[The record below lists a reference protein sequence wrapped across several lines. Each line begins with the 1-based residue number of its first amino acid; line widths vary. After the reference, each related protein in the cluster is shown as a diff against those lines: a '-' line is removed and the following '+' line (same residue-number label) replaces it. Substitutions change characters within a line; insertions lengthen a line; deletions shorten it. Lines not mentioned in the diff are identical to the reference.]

1 MLLLPLLNACLT
13 TCEPYEPSFLI
24 GKKKQDYVE
33 NIMRRVN
40 SVHAAQASSALS
52 QTQPLV
58 VEKLFLA
65 DASPI
70 HQFYGKYFN
79 LVDLAD
85 SYYWYK
91 VQESHKND
99 SWKSKLLLGNM
110 RFAMLNAWVVMASQV
125 KYQEWLT
132 FRANLATEVKAYGS

>member
-1 MLLLPLLNACLT
+1 MKSARSTILDKVTLLLPLLNACLT
-13 TCEPYEPSFLI
+13 TCEPYEPPFLI
-24 GKKKQDYVE
+24 GKKQDYVE
-33 NIMRRVN
+33 NMMRRVN
-40 SVHAAQASSALS
+40 SVHAAQASALS

-65 DASPI
+65 DPSPI

-110 RFAMLNAWVVMASQV
+110 RLQCSMLGW
-125 KYQEWLT
+125 
-132 FRANLATEVKAYGS
+132 

>member
-1 MLLLPLLNACLT
+1 MKSARSTILDKVTLLLLSLLNACLT

-40 SVHAAQASSALS
+40 SVHAAQASALS
-52 QTQPLV
+52 QTQQL

-65 DASPI
+65 DPSPI

-85 SYYWYK
+85 SCYWYK
-91 VQESHKND
+91 VQESHKNY
-99 SWKSKLLLGNM
+99 SWKRSKLLLGNI
-110 RFAMLNAWVVMASQV
+110 RFAMLNAWVMMASQV
-125 KYQEWLT
+125 KYEEWLT
-132 FRANLATEVKAYGS
+132 F

>member
-1 MLLLPLLNACLT
+1 MLLLSLLNACST
-13 TCEPYEPSFLI
+13 TCELYEPSFLI

-40 SVHAAQASSALS
+40 SVHAAQASALS

-65 DASPI
+65 DPSPI

-85 SYYWYK
+85 SYYWHK
-91 VQESHKND
+91 VQESNKNY
-99 SWKSKLLLGNM
+99 SWKSSKLLLGNM

-125 KYQEWLT
+125 KYEEWLT
-132 FRANLATEVKAYGS
+132 FRANLATEVKTYGI